1 MYVIKN
7 ISKINV
13 TIDGI
18 TISPYQSKEFSS
30 IKDRLAINRYEN
42 KHMIQ
47 ITTVIKNDPKSNTID
62 SVKTEPITTIPD
74 TIKVEKTKTN
84 EVQDNKIGKK
94 KKSTKSVET
103 VDQKTVTE
111 EVVKNDITNTE
122 TKGEITN
129 ASD

>member
-1 MYVIKN
+1 LYVIKN
-7 ISKINV
+7 ISRINV

-18 TISPYQSKEFSS
+18 TISPYQSKEFNT

-42 KHMIQ
+42 RHMIQ
-47 ITTVIKNDPKSNTID
+47 VATITKNEPKSNTID
-62 SVKTEPITTIPD
+62 SAKTEPITAIPD
-74 TIKVEKTKTN
+74 IIKVEKTKTN
-84 EVQDNKIGKK
+84 EAQESKIGKK

-122 TKGEITN
+122 MKGEITN